1 MKRRRERLTFDF
13 KSIKFKTWLYF
24 MLLSFVV
31 LGMLWV
37 VQIVFFNTGYRA
49 MKVSEIRRTGD
60 KMAEILADRT
70 SLPPNFQQIAN
81 DYAAANGVAV
91 MIARRETDGNLFH
104 VLGYAGTLGIADET
118 ENESDFINLLF
129 PDGTAD
135 VLDRLDASDGS
146 VCYSDTL
153 GDAGEF
159 IVYGA
164 RVSGAADM
172 MYVFMLSPVR
182 QSEAAVVVMMDQL
195 LICTVI
201 CLFLSIILT
210 YFVANHLSRPIVR
223 FSQVASRL
231 GQGDYSVRFE
241 GNGFTEIDE
250 LADTLN
256 YATEE
261 MGKTESLR
269 RDFLAN
275 VSHDLRTPLTMVKAY
290 AEMIRDIS
298 GNNREKREEHAQVII
313 DEADR
318 LAALVED
325 IQNLSKLQSGTVA
338 LEKSEFDLGALTR
351 TVIERFGVMAERD
364 RLRVPY
370 GDRRRRDR
378 HGRFQAHR
386 AGAVQPHRQ
395 RRQLHRRGQDGHG
408 ARADRQKRQGAV
420 RGDRHRQG
428 HSGRRDSARVGQ
440 ILPRQHDQAQRGGV
454 RTGPVHREKHSAAAR
469 RRVRHL
475 LGSGEGLD
483 LLVPSVNGGYVKR
496 PGFPVFF
503 RLRHSL
509 MNVRARRLFGA
520 LAHDRD
526 AVGNAAVVAVEYALG
541 RAVNFR
547 VHRVIGGD
555 EIAARLEVDAR
566 FVLVVAVRE
575 AVGVA
580 VYGDLFGAAA
590 VALVVN
596 AAFESAF

>member
-1 MKRRRERLTFDF
+1 MKRRHERLTFDF

-60 KMAEILADRT
+60 KMAERLADRT
-70 SLPPNFQQIAN
+70 GLPPNFQQIAN

-91 MIARRETDGNLFH
+91 MIAFRETDGTLFH
-104 VLGYAGTLGIADET
+104 VLGYAGALGIADET
-118 ENESDFINLLF
+118 ENESDFISLLF
-129 PDGTAD
+129 PDGSAE
-135 VLDRLDASDGS
+135 VLDKLGAASS
-146 VCYSDTL
+146 VCYADTL

-159 IVYGA
+159 IVYAA
-164 RVSGAADM
+164 RVEDVSDT

-231 GQGDYSVRFE
+231 GQGDYAVRFE

-256 YATEE
+256 YATDE
-261 MGKTESLR
+261 MGKTEALR

-298 GNNREKREEHAQVII
+298 GSNKEKREAHAQVII

-325 IQNLSKLQSGTVA
+325 IQNLSKLQSGTA
-338 LEKSEFDLGALTR
+338 ELEKSAFDLGALAR

-364 RLRVPY
+364 GYVFRTEIADGVTVTADSKRIEQVLYNLIGNAVNYTGADKTVTVRVLTDKFGKALFAVTDTGKGIPEDEIPLVW
-370 GDRRRRDR
+370 DRYYRANMTKRSVVGSGLGLSIVKNILQR
-378 HGRFQAHR
+378 HGAEF
-386 AGAVQPHRQ
+386 GIY
-395 RRQLHRRGQDGHG
+395 
-408 ARADRQKRQGAV
+408 
-420 RGDRHRQG
+420 
-428 HSGRRDSARVGQ
+428 SEVG
-440 ILPRQHDQAQRGGV
+440 
-454 RTGPVHREKHSAAAR
+454 K
-469 RRVRHL
+469 
-475 LGSGEGLD
+475 GST
-483 LLVPSVNGGYVKR
+483 
-496 PGFPVFF
+496 FWF
-503 RLRHSL
+503 RL
-509 MNVRARRLFGA
+509 
-520 LAHDRD
+520 
-526 AVGNAAVVAVEYALG
+526 
-541 RAVNFR
+541 
-547 VHRVIGGD
+547 
-555 EIAARLEVDAR
+555 
-566 FVLVVAVRE
+566 
-575 AVGVA
+575 
-580 VYGDLFGAAA
+580 
-590 VALVVN
+590 
-596 AAFESAF
+596 

>member
-1 MKRRRERLTFDF
+1 MKRHERLTFDF

-49 MKVSEIRRTGD
+49 MKVSEIQRTGD
-60 KMAEILADRT
+60 KMAERLADRT
-70 SLPPNFQQIAN
+70 GLPPNFQQIAN

-91 MIARRETDGNLFH
+91 MIAFRETDGTLFH
-104 VLGYAGTLGIADET
+104 VLGYAGALGIADET
-118 ENESDFINLLF
+118 ENESDFIQLLF
-129 PDGTAD
+129 PDGSAEL
-135 VLDRLDASDGS
+135 LDKLDAASS
-146 VCYSDTL
+146 VCYADTL

-159 IVYGA
+159 IVYAA
-164 RVSGAADM
+164 RVADVSDT

-256 YATEE
+256 YATDE
-261 MGKTESLR
+261 MGKTEALR

-298 GNNREKREEHAQVII
+298 GNNKEKREEHAQVII

-325 IQNLSKLQSGTVA
+325 IQNLSKLQSGTA
-338 LEKSEFDLGALTR
+338 ELEKSAFDLGALAR

-364 RLRVPY
+364 GYVFRTEIADGVTVTADSKRIEQVLYNLIGNAVNYTGADKTVTVRVLTDKFGKALFAVTDTGKGIPEDEIPLVWDKY
-370 GDRRRRDR
+370 Y
-378 HGRFQAHR
+378 R
-386 AGAVQPHRQ
+386 ANMTKRSVVGSGLGLSIVKNILQQ
-395 RRQLHRRGQDGHG
+395 HG
-408 ARADRQKRQGAV
+408 AEFGIY
-420 RGDRHRQG
+420 
-428 HSGRRDSARVGQ
+428 SEVG
-440 ILPRQHDQAQRGGV
+440 
-454 RTGPVHREKHSAAAR
+454 K
-469 RRVRHL
+469 
-475 LGSGEGLD
+475 GST
-483 LLVPSVNGGYVKR
+483 
-496 PGFPVFF
+496 FWF
-503 RLRHSL
+503 RL
-509 MNVRARRLFGA
+509 
-520 LAHDRD
+520 
-526 AVGNAAVVAVEYALG
+526 
-541 RAVNFR
+541 
-547 VHRVIGGD
+547 
-555 EIAARLEVDAR
+555 
-566 FVLVVAVRE
+566 
-575 AVGVA
+575 
-580 VYGDLFGAAA
+580 
-590 VALVVN
+590 
-596 AAFESAF
+596 

>member
-60 KMAEILADRT
+60 KMAEMLADRT

-351 TVIERFGVMAERD
+351 TVIERFGVMAEHDGYVFRTEIAD
-364 RLRVPY
+364 GVTVTADSRRIEQVLYNLIGNAVNYTGEDKTVTVRVLTDKNGKALFAVTDTGKGIPEDEIPLVWDKY
-370 GDRRRRDR
+370 Y
-378 HGRFQAHR
+378 R
-386 AGAVQPHRQ
+386 ANMTKRSVVGSGLGLSIVKNILQQ
-395 RRQLHRRGQDGHG
+395 HG
-408 ARADRQKRQGAV
+408 AEFGIY
-420 RGDRHRQG
+420 
-428 HSGRRDSARVGQ
+428 SEVG
-440 ILPRQHDQAQRGGV
+440 
-454 RTGPVHREKHSAAAR
+454 K
-469 RRVRHL
+469 
-475 LGSGEGLD
+475 GST
-483 LLVPSVNGGYVKR
+483 
-496 PGFPVFF
+496 FWF
-503 RLRHSL
+503 RL
-509 MNVRARRLFGA
+509 
-520 LAHDRD
+520 
-526 AVGNAAVVAVEYALG
+526 
-541 RAVNFR
+541 
-547 VHRVIGGD
+547 
-555 EIAARLEVDAR
+555 
-566 FVLVVAVRE
+566 
-575 AVGVA
+575 
-580 VYGDLFGAAA
+580 
-590 VALVVN
+590 
-596 AAFESAF
+596 